1 MTSIIHA
8 SGAGE
13 MLIFITFL
21 WFIFIFFYWFI
32 VVAGNKELNLIPI
45 DPLHLDKF
53 DIIQSEN
60 SPVNIKLNLRNLTF
74 KGVKD
79 IVVDKVM

>member
-13 MLIFITFL
+13 MLKQLHTRFL
-21 WFIFIFFYWFI
+21 LFDFKYWF
-32 VVAGNKELNLIPI
+32 VGNTGLNLLPI
-45 DPLHLDKF
+45 DPLHMDKF

-60 SPVNIKLNLRNLTF
+60 SPVSIKLNLRNLTLS
-74 KGVKD
+74 GIKD
-79 IVVDKVM
+79 IVVNKVV